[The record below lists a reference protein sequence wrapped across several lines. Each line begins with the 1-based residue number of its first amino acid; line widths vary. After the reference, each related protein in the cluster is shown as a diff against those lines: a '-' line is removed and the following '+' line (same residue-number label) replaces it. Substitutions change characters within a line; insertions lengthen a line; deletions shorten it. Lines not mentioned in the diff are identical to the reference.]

1 MLKMCFYWS
10 LVLFIHP
17 SINLLPLSCP
27 AKAVSEEKLRPS
39 SPQAAESYNLSRVS
53 WICLRASSWVDMF
66 KIPLL
71 GCLQKAFDSNTST
84 TILISLAPLKLE
96 SHPALQPIKNIFHS
110 INTGYHYWDKRNLR
124 QTKPH
129 HQYLGLLKLPVTW
142 KGCIWLHWLMLI
154 SKR

>member
-1 MLKMCFYWS
+1 MWPYKSPYTVDLDLRYWFMVPYVENVFLLESGAFYPS
-10 LVLFIHP
+10 IHP
-17 SINLLPLSCP
+17 SSTAQLSW
-27 AKAVSEEKLRPS
+27 KAVSEEKLRPS

-110 INTGYHYWDKRNLR
+110 INTGYHY
-124 QTKPH
+124 
-129 HQYLGLLKLPVTW
+129 
-142 KGCIWLHWLMLI
+142 
-154 SKR
+154 

>member
-1 MLKMCFYWS
+1 MWPYKSPYTVDLDLRYWFMVPYVENVFLLESGAFY
-10 LVLFIHP
+10 P

-110 INTGYHYWDKRNLR
+110 INTGYHY
-124 QTKPH
+124 
-129 HQYLGLLKLPVTW
+129 
-142 KGCIWLHWLMLI
+142 
-154 SKR
+154 